1 MRPAQAVEVN
11 STASLSKR
19 RNHLLFGVA
28 IHDDAPGAWPVHRS
42 RPLRGCRNI
51 VQLIFS
57 GDCPGG
63 VFLYLSVG
71 RSASDMPPEY
81 KGMRWSC
88 RSAVPLAVWLPR
100 RWHRLAIRCRSG
112 RSYGAIHD
120 GTAAGVLAFP
130 SVPTIRDHR
139 ALSVGGFF
147 GRARSPAGSWRHTA
161 LRESSSPVT
170 ASWHF
175 EDTMI
180 G

>member
-1 MRPAQAVEVN
+1 
-11 STASLSKR
+11 
-19 RNHLLFGVA
+19 
-28 IHDDAPGAWPVHRS
+28 
-42 RPLRGCRNI
+42 
-51 VQLIFS
+51 
-57 GDCPGG
+57 
-63 VFLYLSVG
+63 
-71 RSASDMPPEY
+71 
-81 KGMRWSC
+81 MRWSC

-112 RSYGAIHD
+112 RRYGSIPD

-130 SVPTIRDHR
+130 SLPTIRDHR

-147 GRARSPAGSWRHTA
+147 GRARSQAGSWRHTA

-170 ASWHF
+170 VSWHF